1 MQNFYQFIDISH
13 VESDGRFVKNVNRFR
28 QLAAALAD
36 VILNF
41 GELGDELDTL
51 GLTARQRGS
60 WLAQRKIAQ
69 TQFMQRGKLRLDRF
83 DIS

>member
-1 MQNFYQFIDISH
+1 MQADCRLIEHEYRIMLFPPHLAGQF
-13 VESDGRFVKNVNRFR
+13 
-28 QLAAALAD
+28 Q
-36 VILNF
+36 
-41 GELGDELDTL
+41 TL